1 MFRVILRSLKA
12 PDEIIVLENG
22 IKSREFAETVR
33 RNWRRV
39 LGNKNW
45 TIDRRPGL
53 DTLDHLGL
61 KIEKESSPC

>member
-45 TIDRRPGL
+45 TIDRRSGL

-61 KIEKESSPC
+61 KIEKELPPC

>member
-61 KIEKESSPC
+61 KIEKELPPC